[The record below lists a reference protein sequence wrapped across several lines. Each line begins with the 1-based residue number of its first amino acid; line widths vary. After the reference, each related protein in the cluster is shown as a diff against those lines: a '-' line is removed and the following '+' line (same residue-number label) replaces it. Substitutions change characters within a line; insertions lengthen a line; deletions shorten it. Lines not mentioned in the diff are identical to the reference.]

1 MKNKNVIII
10 GALAILLIVFVV
22 AVIAFKGG
30 GDATSETSTE
40 ASTVATELST
50 VEVVSA
56 TTEEAKTEESTK
68 ASKKKKK
75 KKKSKKTTEATTE
88 EITEAADDHTSDIDP
103 ESDKPNNNKPQDNN
117 KPDNYS
123 NNNDGYQVDEQSEP
137 LTFRNK
143 RRLDEH
149 YEKHGKDMGF
159 KDAEEYQEAASNVV
173 NNPNALHKIEKE
185 DGDDVYY
192 VEDTNEFV
200 VVSTDG
206 YIRTYFNPDGG
217 IDYYK
222 RQ

>member
-103 ESDKPNNNKPQDNN
+103 EQGDVNPNNSANPHDTTENGKAEE
-117 KPDNYS
+117 YS
-123 NNNDGYQVDEQSEP
+123 
-137 LTFRNK
+137 FRNK